1 MTGKLFMDQV
11 QGLWK
16 AKHKNLIELH
26 EEALKLKDQFKSFEI
41 HHVLRVGNFF
51 VVVVVIIYVFA

>member
-1 MTGKLFMDQV
+1 MDQV